1 MAISQN
7 FPDVRPSLNLNF
19 ARSKTLD
26 PRITFERASIGTYV
40 DENGLIKTAAAD
52 EARFD
57 HDPETGE
64 SLGLLI
70 EESRTNLIT
79 YSDDISSW
87 GTSNVSVVSES
98 VSNPF
103 GYSSVYR
110 VRGSSSLNRGHS
122 ISPGGSVP
130 ANTPHTTSVYVKGE
144 GTGIDAGKIQ
154 LRIGG
159 IGFGVGVVNFDLF
172 TNQSNTPEG
181 LSGTSNSSDT
191 WSINDYG
198 MEFVGDDW
206 YRIWMTHQSDNT
218 SAVSVVTITSLS
230 AKDNPSLN
238 RIFWYTAPNT
248 GGFYIAGAQLE
259 SGSFKTSVIPTSGST
274 VTREPDITKIT
285 GTNFSSWYNQ
295 NEGTILYESALTH
308 FPRNLAYRRLF
319 SINAGTGGQDNVIHA
334 LAVESNTTVLS
345 AIWNNS
351 SPQYTQYS
359 RGLSNYV
366 ANDLKF
372 TIGYKDNDV
381 RSYMESAGILDTVGD
396 DNVTIPKSM
405 VRFDIGHVRDGNHPV
420 KQHVKKIRYYPTRL
434 TNSQLQNLT
443 K

>member
-70 EESRTNLIT
+70 EEQRTNLIT

-87 GTSNVSVVSES
+87 GASNVTVVSVS

-154 LRIGG
+154 LRING
-159 IGFGVGVVNFDLF
+159 IGYGVGVVNFDLF

-181 LSGTSNSSDT
+181 LSGTSDSSKT

-218 SAVSVVTITSLS
+218 SSVIVVTITSLS
-230 AKDNPSLN
+230 AKDNPSLD

-274 VTREPDITKIT
+274 ITRQPDNASIT
-285 GTNFSSWYNQ
+285 GTNFTDFYNATEGSLYTRFIINGIDPSYNNTSVMIHDNTENNYIAIFGYSPAYAWVQSS
-295 NEGTILYESALTH
+295 GSTSAG
-308 FPRNLAYRRLF
+308 LALG
-319 SINAGTGGQDNVIHA
+319 SPTSTGIDYKV
-334 LAVESNTTVLS
+334 SM
-345 AIWNNS
+345 
-351 SPQYTQYS
+351 
-359 RGLSNYV
+359 
-366 ANDLKF
+366 
-372 TIGYKDNDV
+372 GYKLNDFAGSISGLIYTDN
-381 RSYMESAGILDTVGD
+381 SGS
-396 DNVTIPKSM
+396 IPEVNTMYIGRRYTLNKSLN
-405 VRFDIGHVRDGNHPV
+405 GHI
-420 KQHVKKIRYYPTRL
+420 KQLRYYPERL
-434 TNSQLQNLT
+434 TNTQLQNLT